1 MVTPKKKRSES
12 SMATNKRAPGQS
24 NTKKSGKAKK
34 KKRAAASVAGKTTR
48 KKTVAKK
55 TGKQRAASSKRARP
69 SPNEP
74 RISAEQRAQLSPEA
88 FRKDGRASA
97 EHVLGAN
104 PIVGLD
110 FGEMSAAVK
119 SMLKL
124 MAVRPDRVIKEELK
138 LVGELGRIAIGRSEV
153 TPDPKDRRFQHEI
166 WRKSGYFKRIMQGY
180 LAWRSS
186 LGNILESASA
196 SEREKER
203 ARFALALLTEAVA
216 PTNTL
221 LGNPGALMRITQTKG
236 RSLLDGAANLLDD
249 LLHNGGMPKQVDDSE
264 FRVGKNLAASPGAV
278 VFRNEIIEVIQYE
291 PTSAKVHERPLLV
304 VPPQINKFYILDL
317 SPGRSFAEYACQNGV
332 QLFAISW
339 RNPTAANRDWNLE
352 TYLSACK
359 QAIAVVRAVTDSPQL
374 NLLAACAGGY
384 TATTLLGHLAALGET
399 PVHTTTLLVTV
410 LDSSSPTLLGLFA
423 SRNAISAAI
432 KKSHAKG
439 VLEGSEMA
447 RAFSWLRPNDLIW
460 SYVANNWLM
469 GNKPPAF
476 DILYWNADST
486 RLPAAFH
493 ADLLELFL
501 ENPLVEP
508 GKLKV
513 LGTPIDLSKVECET
527 FVVAGDTDHIT
538 PWKACYETRK
548 LLGGKVRFVLS
559 SSGHVQSIVNP
570 PGKRKARFYTHDDL
584 NLEAD
589 DWLLE
594 AQEHEG
600 SWWEYWVDWYRERAG
615 GSMKDAPTELGS
627 PTHPAGDAAP
637 GRYVHQR

>member
-1 MVTPKKKRSES
+1 MTTK
-12 SMATNKRAPGQS
+12 KRAPGQV
-24 NTKKSGKAKK
+24 KAKK
-34 KKRAAASVAGKTTR
+34 VSTANKKKVAGRTTGKSKQR
-48 KKTVAKK
+48 QTRAKK
-55 TGKQRAASSKRARP
+55 SSNKRTASSKP
-69 SPNEP
+69 SQTSPNEP
-74 RISAEQRAQLSPEA
+74 KISAEQRAELTADA
-88 FRKDGRASA
+88 FRKDGRDSA

-110 FGEMSAAVK
+110 FGEMRAAIK

-124 MAVRPDRVIKEELK
+124 VAIRPDHVVKEELK
-138 LVGELGRIAIGRSEV
+138 LVGELGRIALGRSQVE
-153 TPDPKDRRFQHEI
+153 PDPKDRRFQHEI
-166 WRKSGYFKRIMQGY
+166 WRNSGYFKRIMQGY

-186 LGNILESASA
+186 LGNILESATA
-196 SEREKER
+196 SEQEKER
-203 ARFALALLTEAVA
+203 ARFALALFTEAVA

-221 LGNPGALMRITQTKG
+221 LGNPGALMRVAQTRGK
-236 RSLLDGAANLLDD
+236 SLLNGAANLIDD
-249 LLHNGGMPKQVDDSE
+249 VLNNGGMPKQVDDSE
-264 FRVGKNLAASPGAV
+264 FRVGKNLATSPGAV
-278 VFRNEIIEVIQYE
+278 VFRNEIIEVIQYAPASE
-291 PTSAKVHERPLLV
+291 KVRERPLLV

-317 SPGRSFAEYACQNGV
+317 SPGRSFAEYARQNGV

-359 QAIAVVRAVTDSPQL
+359 QAIAVVRAITDSPQI

-384 TATTLLGHLAALGET
+384 TATTLLGHLAALGEN

-423 SRNAISAAI
+423 SRNAISASI

-439 VLEGSEMA
+439 VLEGKEMA

-476 DILYWNADST
+476 DILYWNADTT

-527 FVVAGDTDHIT
+527 FIVAGDTDHIT
-538 PWKACYETRK
+538 PWQACYETRK
-548 LLGGKVRFVLS
+548 LLGGKIRFVLS

-584 NLEAD
+584 NLEAG

-600 SWWEYWVDWYRERAG
+600 SWWDYWVDWYGKHAG
-615 GSMKDAPTELGS
+615 GSLKDAPLELGS
-627 PTHPAGDAAP
+627 PTYPAGDAAP

>member
-1 MVTPKKKRSES
+1 
-12 SMATNKRAPGQS
+12 MATKKRAPGQ
-24 NTKKSGKAKK
+24 KKAGSAGKK
-34 KKRAAASVAGKTTR
+34 KKKNPAAGQARKTRR
-48 KKTVAKK
+48 KAPEKK
-55 TGKQRAASSKRARP
+55 ASSRGTGEAKPSRT

-74 RISAEQRAQLSPEA
+74 RISAEQRAELSPDA

-110 FGEMSAAVK
+110 FGEMRTAVK

-124 MAVRPDRVIKEELK
+124 MTVRPDRVVKEELK
-138 LVGELGRIAIGRSEV
+138 LLGELGRIAFGRSEV
-153 TPDPKDRRFQHEI
+153 SPDPKDRRFQHEI
-166 WRKSGYFKRIMQGY
+166 WQKSGYFKRIMQGY

-186 LGNILESASA
+186 LANILESASA
-196 SEREKER
+196 SEEEKER
-203 ARFALALLTEAVA
+203 ARFALALFTEAAA

-221 LGNPGALMRITQTKG
+221 LGNPGALMRIAQTKG
-236 RSLLDGAANLLDD
+236 KSLLDGGANLLDD
-249 LLHNGGMPKQVDDSE
+249 VLHNGGMPKQVDDSE
-264 FRVGKNLAASPGAV
+264 FRVGKNLAVSPGAV
-278 VFRNEIIEVIQYE
+278 IFRNEIIEVIQYRPATE
-291 PTSAKVHERPLLV
+291 KVHERPVLV

-317 SPGRSFAEYACQNGV
+317 SPGRSFAEYARKNGV

-359 QAIAVVRAVTDSPQL
+359 QAIAVVRAVTDSPQV

-384 TATTLLGHLAALGET
+384 TATTLLGHLAALGEN

-410 LDSSSPTLLGLFA
+410 LDSSCPTLLGLFA
-423 SRNAISAAI
+423 SRNAISASI

-439 VLEGSEMA
+439 VLEGKEMA

-476 DILYWNADST
+476 DILYWNADTT

-513 LGTPIDLSKVECET
+513 LGTPVDLSKVECET
-527 FVVAGDTDHIT
+527 FIVAGDTDHIT
-538 PWKACYETRK
+538 PWQACYATRK

-584 NLEAD
+584 NLEAE
-589 DWLLE
+589 DWLTE
-594 AQEHEG
+594 AQEHQG
-600 SWWEYWVDWYRERAG
+600 SWWDYWVDWYRENAG
-615 GSMKDAPTELGS
+615 GGLKDAPTKLGNA
-627 PTHPAGDAAP
+627 TYPAGDAAP